1 MYTYIVNKDTKRNE
15 IKISEEFPKLFYCKK
30 INHILLRSE
39 KHSFHFHFHLTF
51 TKHISTPLKL
61 SKQNGEKKVSYVTH
75 SFIAMN
81 LQKCEYFFVLLGNNT
96 VLLMPAQHSISHILF
111 NLILVEPQYFLF

>member
-1 MYTYIVNKDTKRNE
+1 M
-15 IKISEEFPKLFYCKK
+15 KISEELRKLFSQQNK

-39 KHSFHFHFHLTF
+39 KHSFHFHLTF

-61 SKQNGEKKVSYVTH
+61 SKQNRVKKIFSYVTH
-75 SFIAMN
+75 SFIATN
-81 LQKCEYFFVLLGNNT
+81 LQKCEYFPFLVLLGNNT
-96 VLLMPAQHSISHILF
+96 VPAQHSISHILF